1 LSPGPAVQR
10 KSETEMDLRSRSVV
24 AVIPQI

>member
-1 LSPGPAVQR
+1 LSPGPALQR
-10 KSETEMDLRSRSVV
+10 KSDTEIDLRSRSVV